1 MILGIGL
8 AALLAACSGPQ
19 RVQPEF
25 EPVQQIATGVGALNA
40 GGAEMVDETPTAW
53 LVELSGR
60 SRIEGGSDASVQ
72 ADKDNFRA
80 QARANGVRFRE
91 RFEFSELWNGFSVQ
105 ASPAEAAKLR
115 SIPGVRAVWPVIR
128 VAAPEPVGGGSEA
141 DMITAITQTQVNLA
155 QSNLGLSGRGIKV
168 GIIDTGIDLQHPDF
182 AGRIRYG
189 FDFVG
194 DAFNADPASPTFN
207 PIPVPQPGP
216 GSRPGGDDCNGHG
229 THVAGITG
237 ANGTVKGVAPEVTLG
252 AYRVFGCEGS
262 TTSDVIIAALEMAYR
277 DGMDVVNM
285 SLGAAFQ
292 WPQYPTAVVSN
303 RLVRRGVVVVASAGN
318 NGANGAFSLGAPGLG
333 EDVIGVA
340 SFDNIA
346 VFLNRFTIS
355 PDNLPIGYGPATAA
369 PAAPT
374 AGSLPMARTG
384 TPATPNDACL
394 SLPAG
399 SLSGRAVLIRRG
411 GCTFH
416 IKALNAQNAGAA
428 AVVLYNNVAGRFAP
442 TVAGTPAITIPVV
455 AISDSEGVLINNRIA
470 AGPVTLTW
478 TDQRGSFP
486 NPTGNLISSFSSIG
500 LSPDLSLKPDLGAP
514 GGLIYSTYPLE
525 LGGFATLSGTSMS
538 SPHVAG
544 MVALYLQAR
553 PSTPASEMRTILQ
566 NTADPKLLSVAPA
579 TGLLDIVHRQGAG
592 MVQIVDAINSTT
604 RVVPGK
610 LSLGEVES
618 GSVSRSITVRNL
630 GSASET
636 YTLSHAAAPAT
647 TGTFTVSY
655 FDAPAVVTFSSPN
668 LTLPPG
674 GSASVNVTVTPNLGL
689 ANLAQFGGY
698 VVVRNSEGATVAR
711 IPYAG
716 FKGDYQGIVA
726 LRSVTFSSIGTIPCV
741 ARSDLVCLTS
751 ASPPSSRTFTLQG
764 NDLPNFLI
772 QLAHQVSR
780 LQFEVLHASNNRPV
794 HPVFNRFVDLE
805 LVGRNATA
813 TGAFIFTWDGTR
825 IHSNMDNGNGDNSLF
840 KTVPNGNYV
849 VRIRALKA
857 LGNENNPAHWE
868 SWISPTITLAR
879 P

>member
-8 AALLAACSGPQ
+8 AAFLAACSSPQ

-25 EPVQQIATGVGALNA
+25 EPVQPIVTGVGTFSA
-40 GGAEMVDETPTAW
+40 GGAEIVDETPTAW
-53 LVELSGR
+53 LVEFSGNPR
-60 SRIEGGSDASVQ
+60 AEGGSEEALR
-72 ADKDNFRA
+72 AERDNFRA
-80 QARANGVRFRE
+80 QARANGVRFSE
-91 RFEFSELWNGFSVQ
+91 RFEFSDLWNGLSVQ

-115 SIPGVRAVWPVIR
+115 RIPGVRAVWPVMTIA
-128 VAAPEPVGGGSEA
+128 VPEPVRGDSGL

-155 QSNLGLSGRGIKV
+155 QSTLGLSGRGIKV
-168 GIIDTGIDLQHPDF
+168 GIIDSGIDLEHPDF

-194 DAFNADPASPTFN
+194 DAFNAADPN
-207 PIPVPQPGP
+207 NNIPIPQPGP

-237 ANGTVKGVAPEVTLG
+237 ANGTVRGVAPEVILG
-252 AYRVFGCEGS
+252 AYRVFGCQGS

-292 WPQYPTAVVSN
+292 WPQFPTAVVSN

-318 NGANGAFSLGAPGLG
+318 NAADGAFSLGAPGLG
-333 EDVIGVA
+333 ADVIGVA

-355 PDNLPIGYGPATAA
+355 PDDHPIGYGPATAA
-369 PAAPT
+369 PAPPT
-374 AGSLPMARTG
+374 TGSLPMARTG
-384 TPATPNDACL
+384 TPTSAADACAA
-394 SLPAG
+394 LPPG
-399 SLSGRAVLIRRG
+399 SLSGQAALIRRG
-411 GCTFH
+411 GCAFH
-416 IKALNAQNAGAA
+416 VKALNAQNAGAA
-428 AVVLYNNVAGRFAP
+428 AVVLYNNVPGRFAP

-455 AISDSEGVLINNRIA
+455 AVSDSEGVLINNRIA

-478 TDQRGSFP
+478 TDQRGSFH

-514 GGLIYSTYPLE
+514 GGLIFSTYPLE

-553 PSTPASEMRTILQ
+553 PGTPASEMRTILQ
-566 NTADPKLLSVAPA
+566 NTSDPKLLSVAPA

-592 MVQIVDAINSTT
+592 MAQMMDALNSTT
-604 RVVPGK
+604 RVTPGR
-610 LSLGEVES
+610 LSLGEIES
-618 GSVSRSITVRNL
+618 GSVTRSISIRNL
-630 GSASET
+630 GSSSET
-636 YTLSHAAAPAT
+636 YSLSHTPAPAT
-647 TGTFTVSY
+647 TGTFTVRY
-655 FDAPAVVTFSSPN
+655 FHAPALVTFSS
-668 LTLPPG
+668 TSVTVAPG
-674 GSASVNVTVTPNLGL
+674 GSASVNLTVTPNPGL
-689 ANLAQFGGY
+689 ADLAQFGGY

-711 IPYAG
+711 VPYAG
-716 FKGDYQGIVA
+716 FKGDYQRIVA
-726 LRSVTFSSIGTIPCV
+726 LAPTTAGFPWL
-741 ARSDLVCLTS
+741 ARLDGDSYVRQTE
-751 ASPPSSRTFTLQG
+751 PSTFTLQG
-764 NDLPNFLI
+764 NDMPFFLI
-772 QLAHQVSR
+772 HLAHQVSR

-805 LVGRNATA
+805 LVGRNRTP
-813 TGAFIFTWDGTR
+813 TGFFAFAWDGTR
-825 IHSNMDNGNGDNSLF
+825 IHSNMDRGNSPNSLF
-840 KTVPNGNYV
+840 KTVPNGSYV
-849 VRIRALKA
+849 VRIRVLKA

-868 SWISPTITLAR
+868 SWTSPVITLAR